1 MKVEVIHVLVALTV
15 STTSSQPTYDLNQV
29 SECGCEKELESLR
42 ESLKNQIALQN
53 EKIDD
58 IRNSGQTTPS
68 TVSPPP
74 ANG

>member
-1 MKVEVIHVLVALTV
+1 MKVAILYVLVALTV
-15 STTSSQPTYDLNQV
+15 SITSSQPTHDLNQV
-29 SECGCEKELESLR
+29 SECGCEQELEALR
-42 ESLKNQIALQN
+42 ESLKNQIALLN

-58 IRNSGQTTPS
+58 RNNGQTAPS